1 MPRLSARLPAA
12 LVDAVLAR
20 LGRGALAAVLAVLA
34 VLALAAGTPPAW
46 AGGAPGRAPPLPVL
60 SGHLEVEQALAR
72 GALLWDVRDP
82 RSFAEAH
89 LPGAHSVG
97 DVMHNL
103 LAADGEHLLPE
114 AGAAVLLGNAG
125 IDTTREIVVYGGR
138 GSPAAWFAQQAL
150 RAWGVERTGVYD
162 GGIDDWRAAQRPL
175 ESGLAEAAAVRVTLT
190 ADPFRIIDTQGLRT
204 RLNQPWAQILDVRSS
219 DEFEARDVRALRG
232 GHVPGALNLP
242 LPAGPGALEAEAR
255 ARWQARLAGLDAR
268 KETIVYA
275 HAPAEAATAAAMLTA
290 LGFGQVRLYVG
301 GWQAWGNTLDAPA
314 DAARFADVAA
324 LQRRIRALQARV
336 EQLEYGGGA
345 TAAAR

>member
-1 MPRLSARLPAA
+1 MPRLPARLPAA
-12 LVDAVLAR
+12 LADAVLAR
-20 LGRGALAAVLAVLA
+20 LGRGALATMLA
-34 VLALAAGTPPAW
+34 ALAFVVGAPAW
-46 AGGAPGRAPPLPVL
+46 AGGAPGRAPALPVL

-89 LPGAHSVG
+89 LPGARSIG
-97 DVMHNL
+97 DVTHSL
-103 LAADGEHLLPE
+103 LAVDGEHLLPE
-114 AGAAVLLGNAG
+114 ADAAALLGNAG

-150 RAWGVERTGVYD
+150 RAWGVERAGVYD

-175 ESGLAEAAAVRVTLT
+175 ESGLAEAAAVQVVLA

-204 RLNQPWAQILDVRSS
+204 RLNQPWAQILDVRSPA
-219 DEFEARDVRALRG
+219 EFEARDVRALRG

-275 HAPAEAATAAAMLTA
+275 HAPAEAAPAAAMLAA

-314 DAARFADVAA
+314 GAARFADVAA

-336 EQLEYGGGA
+336 EQLEQGSGA